1 MFNRLRIDSINT
13 SEIFSEEEFKIIPIK
28 KFSKGSIIYGDQVLC
43 LYIFKN
49 GKAKAT
55 IYEDDEEFIMYY
67 LVKNNII
74 IPEESCCVEFLEDSE
89 VYIIDAEYFA
99 EFFRIKEFAVAV
111 ISSLKQ
117 RAVIERKIIKNL
129 IFKTCKNR
137 MGTFLLEIA
146 IGQNDIDESSDNLHF
161 YLDLSMKDL
170 ATFIGAKRQTV
181 STVFHELLR
190 DKIIKKVKKNK
201 YTIPSIKKLQEYI
214 ELN

>member
-1 MFNRLRIDSINT
+1 MFSRLKIDSINT
-13 SEIFSEEEFKIIPIK
+13 AEIFSEEEFKVIPIK
-28 KFSKGSIIYGDQVLC
+28 KFLKGSIVYGDQVLS

-89 VYIIDAEYFA
+89 VYILDAEHFA
-99 EFFRIKEFAVAV
+99 DFFRIKEFAIAV

-117 RAVIERKIIKNL
+117 RAVMERKIIKNL

-137 MGTFLLEIA
+137 MGTFLLEVA
-146 IGQNDIDESSDNLHF
+146 TGQNDKVVNDSICF

-181 STVFHELLR
+181 STVFNEIAK
-190 DKIIKKVKKNK
+190 DKIIMKIKKNK
-201 YTIPSIKKLQEYI
+201 YCIPSIKKLKEYI
-214 ELN
+214 DLN